1 MDRPP
6 TDSGD
11 SGAGYQTPWDAPPPG
26 SPPRPP
32 GDQAFSTFVILAGAV
47 IVLLLVFLGIRALQ
61 LQSQLQQ
68 TAPTIESS
76 PAATATTFVVDAP
89 LTRTAPIGP
98 AAPPTLAPQPTGGT
112 TEDIVRRTMRS
123 VVRVEAGDS
132 EGTAFM
138 FRQRGTDALFVTN
151 AHVVEGTSTV
161 TLVTRDGISY
171 PGVVLARDPQVD
183 LAIVDVRKLTD
194 IPALPIGDSSLVKV
208 GDQLY
213 VIGYPLGSELEG
225 DASVTRGIIS
235 GQRTVKDITYLQ
247 TDAATNPGNS
257 GGPVIDAV
265 GQVIGV
271 ATWRIGDLDVQG
283 ISFAIP
289 SKLMVSTV
297 ESLLASNPNVNTAGS
312 DVWLKIS
319 AEEAVRGRGGH
330 AAAWTGTEMIV
341 WGGLTSGGATRT
353 GARYDPSKRTWKPI
367 STQGAPSARLYPS
380 TVWTGKEMIVWGGTR
395 AFNADSF
402 LADGARYN
410 PATDTW
416 TPISKSPLSPRIGAD
431 AVWTGKEM
439 IIWGGMGGSIAKPTF
454 LGDGARYNPTTDRW
468 SMLPTQHEP
477 SPRYGEAGGWTGK
490 ELIIW
495 GGRRLGANGELGDG
509 ARYNPATNT
518 WTALPATNV
527 LSPRWGASAVW
538 TGKYMIFWGG
548 EARTRF
554 FNDGALYNPE
564 SNAWTPI
571 PETGAPTGR
580 FSHSAVWTGSE
591 MLIWGGLGADGGFLT
606 TGARYSP
613 STEKWLPLPLTP
625 LDRRIDYTYLWTGNA
640 MIIWGG
646 YYFEGNRDSAAIS
659 FFGDGAIYY
668 PAAG

>member
-6 TDSGD
+6 TESGD
-11 SGAGYQTPWDAPPPG
+11 SGAGRRQPWDVPPPG
-26 SPPRPP
+26 TPPTSS
-32 GDQAFSTFVILAGAV
+32 DNQVFSTFAVLLGALILA
-47 IVLLLVFLGIRALQ
+47 LLVFLGVRALQ

-68 TAPTIESS
+68 AVQTVEPS
-76 PAATATTFVVDAP
+76 PVATATQVVIDAP
-89 LTRTAPIGP
+89 LTRSTPVGP
-98 AAPPTLAPQPTGGT
+98 VPSPTPRVQPTGGT
-112 TEDIVRRTMRS
+112 TEDVVRRTMES

-138 FRQRGTDALFVTN
+138 FRQRGTDALFITN

-183 LAIVDVRKLTD
+183 IAIVDVRKLTD
-194 IPALPIGDSSLVKV
+194 IPSLPIGDSSLVKV

-225 DASVTRGIIS
+225 DASVTRGIVS
-235 GQRTVKDITYLQ
+235 GQRTVKNITYLQ

-271 ATWRIGDLDVQG
+271 ATWRIGELDVQG

-297 ESLLASNPNVNTAGS
+297 ESLLASNPNVNTADS
-312 DVWLKIS
+312 DVWLKIPTDK
-319 AEEAVRGRGGH
+319 AARGRGGH
-330 AAAWTGTEMIV
+330 VAVWTGTEMIV
-341 WGGLTSGGATRT
+341 WGGLTSGGATAT
-353 GARYDPSKRTWKPI
+353 GARYDPSKKTWKPV
-367 STQGAPSARLYPS
+367 STVDAPSARLYPS
-380 TVWTGKEMIVWGGTR
+380 AVWTGKEMIVWGGTR

-410 PATDTW
+410 PSTDTW
-416 TPISKSPLSPRIGAD
+416 TRMAKSPLSPRIGAD

-439 IIWGGMGGSIAKPTF
+439 IIWGGMGGSFAKPTF
-454 LGDGARYNPTTDRW
+454 LGDGARYNPATDRW
-468 SMLPTQHEP
+468 SMLPAAHAP

-495 GGRRLGANGELGDG
+495 GGRRLGENGELGDG
-509 ARYNPATNT
+509 ARYNPQTNT
-518 WTALPATNV
+518 WTAISQTNV

-538 TGKYMIFWGG
+538 TGKSMIFWGG
-548 EARTRF
+548 EAKTRF
-554 FNDGALYNPE
+554 FNDGALYNPDT
-564 SNAWTPI
+564 NTWTPI
-571 PETGAPTGR
+571 PATGAPAGR

-591 MLIWGGLGADGGFLT
+591 MLIWGGLGASGGFLT
-606 TGARYSP
+606 TGARYSLT
-613 STEKWLPLPLTP
+613 TEKWAPLPLTP
-625 LDRRIDYTYLWTGNA
+625 LDQRIDYTYLWTGNA

-646 YYFEGNRDSAAIS
+646 YYFEGDRDSAVIS
-659 FFGDGAIYY
+659 FYDDGASYY
-668 PAAG
+668 PPAG